1 MSSRPAVVMPIPG
14 AAEYAAAQMQVAER
28 LDQAT
33 NRRAE
38 LLQAYQD
45 LSNAEGPGF
54 IPAAELAAAN
64 EKEFS
69 LARKA
74 HLHQVDW
81 RVARLMYCKDP
92 KYNAGLDPALAYEV
106 QQKKAVDGD
115 QIEATLAEEAHAAW
129 AEKLSQVGRQ
139 WPSEIKVVKGGVPFV
154 EAQPSYNPESD
165 LWGRKLELRTLEEAM
180 HGDVTKPMPRPVLF
194 PEDYHNFKHGKYVK
208 DDCPIS

>member
-1 MSSRPAVVMPIPG
+1 MVPIPG
-14 AAEYAAAQMQVAER
+14 AAEYAVAQMQVAER
-28 LDQAT
+28 LDEAM
-33 NRRAE
+33 NRRTE
-38 LLQAYQD
+38 LLQSYQD

-54 IPAAELAAAN
+54 MPPAELAAAT

-74 HLHQVDW
+74 NLDQIDW

-115 QIEATLAEEAHAAW
+115 QIEATLAAEAHAIW
-129 AEKLSQVGRQ
+129 AEKLSAVGRQ
-139 WPSEIKVVKGGVPFV
+139 WPSEVKVARGGVPFV
-154 EAQPSYNPESD
+154 EAQPSYNPEGD